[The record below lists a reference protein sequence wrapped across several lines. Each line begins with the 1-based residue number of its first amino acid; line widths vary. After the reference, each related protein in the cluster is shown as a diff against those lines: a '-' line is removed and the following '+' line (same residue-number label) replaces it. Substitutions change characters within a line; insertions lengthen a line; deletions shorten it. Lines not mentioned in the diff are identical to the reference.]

1 VREPFT
7 IVNGESP
14 FMTFRHIARVG
25 AAGLF
30 AAGILAAAA
39 VPAYAADVD
48 FGVGFKGTT
57 IAADAS
63 GKLGF
68 VNLTNGGSSTPA
80 KVNVLFDVTKLD
92 QDKVAFPDP
101 GDCTLAAGVYDCP
114 VPAEAIP
121 GPGGTT
127 DLPVP
132 LIRQKGAT
140 GAAGKLTVSVVVAG
154 DTQKDND
161 SATVDVSVGGH
172 GVDLGLVVPDVTLLD
187 ADGDLTGKPIPP
199 GGSSEVQGL
208 IINWG
213 DTTSTGLHVTIALPK
228 DVTFPDVEGC
238 TVSADK
244 RTVDCVADDL
254 PLTPVDQEPSGDDVT
269 SIVNFAFPVT
279 VSADAKGPVT
289 LTGGEATVA
298 ATGQESLP
306 EPVARKLARKAVL
319 PKGFHRLTAVQ
330 AAAAVEVDPSDNTDG
345 FAVLVAAK
353 PVGSGGGNG
362 GGTGEGGGLPVT
374 GPVAASVAGAGAVV
388 IAIGA
393 VLFVATRRRR
403 VVLVTPAD
411 EN

>member
-7 IVNGESP
+7 IISGEPSS
-14 FMTFRHIARVG
+14 MTFRHIARVG

-39 VPAYAADVD
+39 VPAYAAAVD
-48 FGVGFKGTT
+48 FGVAFKGKT

-68 VNLTNGGSSTPA
+68 VTIANEGSGTPA

-92 QDKVAFPDP
+92 QDKVTVPDL
-101 GDCTLAAGVYDCP
+101 GDCTLAAGVYDCA

-121 GPGGTT
+121 GPGGST
-127 DLPVP
+127 DIPVP
-132 LIRQKGAT
+132 LVRQTGAT
-140 GAAGKLTVSVVVAG
+140 GAAGQLTVSVVVAG
-154 DTQKDND
+154 DTNKAND
-161 SATVDVSVGGH
+161 STTVDVSVGGH

-213 DTTSTGLHVTIALPK
+213 DTTSTGLHVTLALPK

-238 TVSADK
+238 TVSAD
-244 RTVDCVADDL
+244 RRSVDCVADDV
-254 PLTPVDQEPSGDDVT
+254 PLTPVDQESGGDDVT
-269 SIVNFAFPVT
+269 SLVIFAFPVT
-279 VSADAKGPVT
+279 VSADAAGPVT

-306 EPVARKLARKAVL
+306 EPAARKLARKAVL
-319 PKGFHRLTAVQ
+319 PKGFHRLTAAD

-345 FAVLVAAK
+345 FAVLVAGK
-353 PVGSGGGNG
+353 PGGSTGGSG
-362 GGTGEGGGLPVT
+362 GEGGGLPVT
-374 GPVAASVAGAGAVV
+374 GPVAASVAGAGAAV

-411 EN
+411 ES